1 MGTLK
6 EKLSYLSETKEAIK
20 QALIKQQ
27 VTVTDEDTFRSY
39 ADKISGI
46 EGGGG
51 GQYTEN

>member
-27 VTVTDEDTFRSY
+27 VTVTDEDTFGAMQIRY
-39 ADKISGI
+39 PG
-46 EGGGG
+46 
-51 GQYTEN
+51 